1 MTPAQLTQRRHY
13 LGASE
18 VAAVLGKSP
27 YATPADVLSFKLG
40 AAGSE
45 ETPAMRVGTALEP
58 IILSEWS
65 AARGIELDVSQPLI
79 YHPQAPWLACH
90 PDGLALPVAVEAK
103 TYSERTAHEWDPE
116 LADGV
121 PIHYLLQCQTVM
133 ACTGASVCYL
143 VAAEVPEDLR
153 EWLGRLTVE
162 QIRAVASEV
171 PPWANLHTYEI
182 RHHPGIEAA
191 ILTACGQ
198 WWQRHVVDRE
208 PLPPDGS
215 AAYSRLLAGLNPPK
229 GKTYLPCEGETAV
242 AVEAWRMA
250 RAARKSAEEAE
261 AIAAAQLKTLIGSA
275 SGIQAPEGRITWSRS
290 ERARTSWREIA
301 QTLGRGA
308 PAELARLVEQY
319 TSRAPVES
327 LRAPRAWGGVDDG
340 E

>member
-1 MTPAQLTQRRHY
+1 MTPQQLTERRRY

-27 YATPADVLSFKLG
+27 YSTPADVLAGKLG
-40 AAGSE
+40 ATGVE

-58 IILSEWS
+58 LILAEWS
-65 AARGIELDVSQPLI
+65 AARGIELDVSQPLV
-79 YHPQAPWLACH
+79 YHPEASWLASH
-90 PDGLALPVAVEAK
+90 PDGLALPTAVEVK
-103 TYSERTAHEWDPE
+103 TYSERTRDEWDPD

-121 PIHYLLQCQTVM
+121 PVHYLLQCQTVM
-133 ACTGASVCYL
+133 ACTGARVCYL

-153 EWLGRLTVE
+153 EWLGQLSVE
-162 QIRAVASEV
+162 QIRAVAAQV
-171 PPWANLHTYEI
+171 PPWVSLRTYEI
-182 RHHPGIEAA
+182 HHHPGIEAA
-191 ILTACGQ
+191 ILAACGQ
-198 WWQRHVVDRE
+198 WWDRHVIRRE

-215 AAYSRLLAGLNPPK
+215 AAYSRLLAGLNPPR

-242 AVEAWRMA
+242 AVEAWRKA
-250 RAARKSAEEAE
+250 RDVRKAAVEAE
-261 AIAAAQLKTLIGSA
+261 ALAAAQLKALIGSS

-308 PAELARLVEQY
+308 PVELARLVEQY